1 MSLLTLKIFLM
12 VLSTMVTVILT
23 TVWVSAFYGVKIYL
37 LFKNDKESK
46 AEKRKEKKMEKEK
59 RKKEKEK
66 EKEPPKN

>member
-1 MSLLTLKIFLM
+1 MDLLTLEIFLM
-12 VLSTMVTVILT
+12 VVVALGGLFFKLVGIT
-23 TVWVSAFYGVKIYL
+23 AFYGCKIYL